1 MNRNQPFL
9 TRIFSHN
16 IVLLVLAF
24 ILSFSA
30 WLLIKTNDETDSTA
44 VIKDV
49 PVTIELP
56 EAAVNQELK
65 LFKGGDEKVSVKVKG
80 SRVEVAYLTEENIKV
95 TSKQSSQLT
104 APGSYT
110 LDLTASPASLTS
122 GFSIESI
129 DPPSIECFVDS
140 ELEREFTIDNK
151 ISAEFK
157 DKDNKDKLSVDY
169 ALSNATVSVSGPTT
183 QVSRIDSVAIVDTVT
198 AVDANYDKTF
208 TEKLLF
214 YDEAG
219 KELTD
224 QDLEMIK
231 KDVNEVE
238 VKVTALPTKTV
249 NLAVKPVNGPT
260 KSVPEITIS
269 PKTVTI
275 AGPSDTLQA
284 ISNDTIIIDSLNFSE
299 LDNRKQ
305 NKKISIKAPTGC
317 KVVSENKEA
326 QVSVDLS
333 GYSQRI
339 VTATISNRIDATA
352 YNAEFASNTV
362 DITLIGPEDKLEAIT
377 ASGITAIAD
386 FTGMLDNVENKT
398 MQLTVPLKISLSS
411 DYSDC
416 WIFNSYTTQA
426 SVSKKS

>member
-1 MNRNQPFL
+1 MNRNQSFL

-24 ILSFSA
+24 ILSFTA

-56 EAAVNQELK
+56 EAAVNQDLK

-80 SRVEVAYLTEENIKV
+80 SRVEVAYLTEESIKV

-104 APGSYT
+104 ASGSYT

-129 DPPSIECFVDS
+129 DPPSIECFVDN

-151 ISAEFK
+151 MSAEFK

-169 ALSNATVSVSGPTT
+169 ALSTATVKVSGPTT
-183 QVSRIDSVAIVDTVT
+183 QVSKINSVAIVDTVT
-198 AVDANYDKTF
+198 AVDANYDKTL

-214 YDEAG
+214 FDEAG
-219 KELTD
+219 NELTD
-224 QDLEMIK
+224 QETDMIK

-249 NLAVKPVNGPT
+249 NLAVKPVNGPS
-260 KSVPEITIS
+260 KNVPEITIS

-275 AGPSDTLQA
+275 AGPSDTLKA
-284 ISNDTIIIDSLNFSE
+284 IGNDTIIIDSLNFSE
-299 LDNRKQ
+299 LDNKNQ
-305 NKKISIKAPTGC
+305 SKKISIKAPTGC

-333 GYSQRI
+333 HIMLSLR
-339 VTATISNRIDATA
+339 
-352 YNAEFASNTV
+352 
-362 DITLIGPEDKLEAIT
+362 LIP
-377 ASGITAIAD
+377 
-386 FTGMLDNVENKT
+386 
-398 MQLTVPLKISLSS
+398 
-411 DYSDC
+411 
-416 WIFNSYTTQA
+416 
-426 SVSKKS
+426 